1 MSRRDEPHGQMKWRG
16 KKLHKGQCSEIGVLS
31 RIFAVE
37 RKRWKSRKRI
47 WFSSNLF
54 L

>member
-1 MSRRDEPHGQMKWRG
+1 MRWQRKN
-16 KKLHKGQCSEIGVLS
+16 LHKGQGVEAGVIP
-31 RIFAVE
+31 RILDVE

-47 WFSSNLF
+47 WFSSNLA